1 MWEKRLTLSHHNL
14 PSGAVEKDNI
24 IPEPLLLQ
32 IEPFQYT
39 LPLPITLVLQTPHSS
54 TAVM

>member
-32 IEPFQYT
+32 IEPFQFP